1 MTHLKCVISLM
12 LLSLLFFSFTS
23 VSYGAIKVDRA
34 GFLDHKVNFAKFKLC
49 LLSDKGDL
57 VVAMEELD
65 DLALRKAGNM
75 YAVHILKLDM
85 ENNKLSSWK
94 TAYANVARFN
104 QVVLSDKGD
113 KLLIIG
119 DGGTKLFVLD
129 TDSMEMKCVFK
140 HEKGKAGFRS
150 EPIGMYYEGFFYVK
164 GYFYDEEQYSQGEYI
179 AKVDITKTGAAAFEK
194 NLNIDELYK
203 KLDGM
208 VTSLYIVSPVT
219 GYFSVMKEDGIRL
232 IAYKDGELKEID
244 KGFDIP
250 DIAGAP
256 TKVIYNVIKSKKASD
271 ETKLFDFKT
280 GKSISLGSYIPYSFI
295 ARTTGKVVVMATFD
309 YARVK
314 MSFYFAKEEDKF
326 QVKPLF
332 ENVDPGQFKLYADG
346 RIYAF
351 LSKNLVIDKL

>member
-1 MTHLKCVISLM
+1 MTHLKNIISLT

-34 GFLDHKVNFAKFKLC
+34 DFLDHKVNFAKFRIC

-57 VVAMEELD
+57 LVGMEEID
-65 DLALRKAGNM
+65 DLTQRKAGNM
-75 YAVHILKLDM
+75 YAIHILKLDIG
-85 ENNKLSSWK
+85 NNKVSSWK
-94 TAYANVARFN
+94 TAYVNFAKLN
-104 QVVLSDKGD
+104 QVILSDNGD
-113 KLLIIG
+113 KLLAIG
-119 DGGTKLFVLD
+119 DGGTKLSVLD
-129 TDSMEMKCVFK
+129 TSSMEIKSVFK
-140 HEKGKAGFRS
+140 HKKGKPGFRC

-179 AKVDITKTGAAAFEK
+179 AKVDITKTEAEAFEK
-194 NLNIDELYK
+194 NLNIDDLYK
-203 KLDGM
+203 KLDGT
-208 VTSLYIVSPVT
+208 VASLYMVSPVT
-219 GYFSVMKEDGIRL
+219 GYFSVIKKDVIHL

-244 KGFDIP
+244 RGFDIP

-295 ARTTGKVVVMATFD
+295 ARATGKVVVMAKFD
-309 YARVK
+309 YTRVK
-314 MSFYFAKEEDKF
+314 MSFYFAKEDDKF

-332 ENVDPGQFKLYADG
+332 ENVDPGSFKLSADG

>member
-1 MTHLKCVISLM
+1 MNHLKGVISVL

-23 VSYGAIKVDRA
+23 VSYGAIKIDRA
-34 GFLDHKVNFAKFKLC
+34 GFMDHKVNFMKFRIC

-57 VVAMEELD
+57 LVGMEEID
-65 DLALRKAGNM
+65 DLTLRKAGNM

-85 ENNKLSSWK
+85 ENNKLTSWK
-94 TAYANVARFN
+94 TAYANVVKFN
-104 QVVLSDKGD
+104 QVILSDKGD

-129 TDSMEMKCVFK
+129 TNSMEMKCVFK

-164 GYFYDEEQYSQGEYI
+164 GYFYDEEQYSQGGYI

-194 NLNIDELYK
+194 NLNIDELYT
-203 KLDGM
+203 KLDGI
-208 VTSLYIVSPVT
+208 VASLYIVSPVT
-219 GYFSVMKEDGIRL
+219 GYFSVVRKEGIHL

-256 TKVIYNVIKSKKASD
+256 SRVIYNVIKSKKATD

-295 ARTTGKVVVMATFD
+295 ARTTGKVVVMAKFD

-314 MSFYFAKEEDKF
+314 MSFYFAKEDDKF

-332 ENVDPGQFKLYADG
+332 ENVDPGSFKLSADG
-346 RIYAF
+346 HVYAY
-351 LSKNLVIDKL
+351 LSKNLIIDKL